1 MTLNRAMPA
10 KLFIGILKV
19 KDVHLKER
27 LEEKLSSDLGPSDHR
42 MILVPSDGTIHR
54 VFLSFDRLI
63 ETETVPKIREIS
75 QSFEKQH
82 SAKLV
87 VGYLDNRRVV
97 AGKAADKDAPK
108 EVIQF
113 KNGGIQFHPEAHPD
127 YRSENVQEFFL
138 SMRKIYRAQL
148 RSMCLLRK

>member
-10 KLFIGILKV
+10 KLFIRILKV

-27 LEEKLSSDLGPSDHR
+27 LEKKLISDLGPSDHR
-42 MILVPSDGTIHR
+42 MILVPSDGTIHS

-63 ETETVPKIREIS
+63 ETENVPTIREIL
-75 QSFEKQH
+75 QSFEKEY

-87 VGYLDNRRVV
+87 VGYVDNRRVV
-97 AGKAADKDAPK
+97 VWKAADKDDSE

-113 KNGGIQFHPEAHPD
+113 KDGGIQFLPKAHFD
-127 YRSENVQEFFL
+127 FRHETAQEFFL